1 MVGRGVTGQD
11 LVIFNW
17 LPLPLDD
24 LAQRIERLCDGVRPA
39 VIGLNG
45 HSSSG
50 KTTLGRRL
58 AARLPGSAV
67 LHTDDLAWHH
77 GVFNWDRLLI
87 DDVLPV
93 VRSGAALS
101 FRPPAWVARSREG
114 AIELPSN
121 LQYLILEGVG
131 ATQASVRAELAVAI
145 WVETDEPTRL
155 ARDAERVA
163 AGEIT
168 ADSYAGWMAEENAY
182 VTAHRPWEV
191 ADLVI
196 NGGDTHRDRDSQ
208 VVIAGGWRK
217 LR

>member
-1 MVGRGVTGQD
+1 
-11 LVIFNW
+11 VIFNW
-17 LPLPLDD
+17 QPLPLHR
-24 LAQRIERLCDGVRPA
+24 LADRIEQLAGADRPA
-39 VIGLNG
+39 VIGMNG

-50 KTTLGRRL
+50 KTTLGRQLVATL
-58 AARLPGSAV
+58 AGCAV

-77 GVFNWDRLLI
+77 GVFSWDRLLI
-87 DDVLPV
+87 DDVLPI
-93 VRSGAALS
+93 VRSGATLS
-101 FRPPAWVARSREG
+101 FRPPAWAARSRHG
-114 AIELPSN
+114 AIELPGD
-121 LQYLILEGVG
+121 LHYLILEGVG

-163 AGEIT
+163 AGEIS
-168 ADSYAGWMAEENAY
+168 AHSYAGWMAEENAY
-182 VTAHRPWEV
+182 VTAHRPWED

-208 VVIAGGWRK
+208 VVIADGWHK

>member
-1 MVGRGVTGQD
+1 
-11 LVIFNW
+11 VIFNW
-17 LPLPLDD
+17 QPLPIHR
-24 LAQRIERLCDGVRPA
+24 LADRIEHLAGVVRPA
-39 VIGLNG
+39 VIALNG

-50 KTTLGRRL
+50 KTTLGRQL
-58 AARLPGSAV
+58 ASTLAESAV

-77 GVFNWDRLLI
+77 GVFSWDLLLI
-87 DDVLPV
+87 DHVLPV
-93 VRSGAALS
+93 VRSGRALS
-101 FRPPAWVARSREG
+101 YRPPAWLVHGREG
-114 AIELPSN
+114 AIELPPD

-131 ATQASVRAELAVAI
+131 ATQRSVRPELAAAI

-163 AGEIT
+163 AGEIS
-168 ADSYAGWMAEENAY
+168 AASYAGWMAEENAY
-182 VTAHRPWEV
+182 VTDDRPWED

-208 VVIAGGWRK
+208 VVIAEGWRK

>member
-1 MVGRGVTGQD
+1 
-11 LVIFNW
+11 VIFNW
-17 LPLPLDD
+17 QPLPLHR
-24 LAQRIERLCDGVRPA
+24 LADRIEQLAGADRPA
-39 VIGLNG
+39 VIGMNG

-50 KTTLGRRL
+50 KTTLGRQL
-58 AARLPGSAV
+58 AATLSACAV

-77 GVFNWDRLLI
+77 GVFSWDRLLI

-93 VRSGAALS
+93 VRSGATLS
-101 FRPPAWVARSREG
+101 FRPPAWVARSRHG
-114 AIELPSN
+114 AIELPGD
-121 LQYLILEGVG
+121 LHYLILEGVG

-163 AGEIT
+163 AGEIS
-168 ADSYAGWMAEENAY
+168 AHSYAGWMAEENAY
-182 VTAHRPWEV
+182 VTAHRPWED

-208 VVIAGGWRK
+208 VVIADGWHK

>member
-1 MVGRGVTGQD
+1 
-11 LVIFNW
+11 VILNW
-17 LPLPLDD
+17 LPMPLQS
-24 LAQRIERLCDGVRPA
+24 LADRIEHLAGAVRPA

-50 KTTLGRRL
+50 KTTLGRQL
-58 AARLPGSAV
+58 AATLAGCAV

-77 GVFNWDRLLI
+77 GVFSWDRLLI

-93 VRSGAALS
+93 VRSGRALS
-101 FRPPAWVARSREG
+101 YRPPAWRVRGREG
-114 AIELPSN
+114 AIELPPD

-131 ATQASVRAELAVAI
+131 ATQGSVRAELAVAI

-163 AGEIT
+163 AGEIS
-168 ADSYAGWMAEENAY
+168 AASYAGWMAEENAY
-182 VTAHRPWEV
+182 VTDQRPWDD

-196 NGGDTHRDRDSQ
+196 NGGDTMHGDRQDE
-208 VVIAGGWRK
+208 VIIAEGWRTSDVT
-217 LR
+217 L